1 VVKNGKMVK
10 NGKKYGF
17 PLQSNSII
25 TNSPVLTVVL
35 AFIVGIIM
43 F

>member
-1 VVKNGKMVK
+1 MRIAIVS
-10 NGKKYGF
+10 GKKYGF
-17 PLQSNSII
+17 PLQSNSVI